1 VLSNASTNSST
12 STANAWHGILDNYGI
27 NIPTRK
33 GSTNRC

>member
-1 VLSNASTNSST
+1 VT
-12 STANAWHGILDNYGI
+12 NAWHGILDNYGI

>member
-1 VLSNASTNSST
+1 VT
-12 STANAWHGILDNYGI
+12 NAWRGILDNYGI